1 MKRVG
6 IIGVGL
12 LGSAVAIRLIEGG
25 FKVVGYDTRP
35 EPVAGLVGRGLE
47 GATSIVAAAATDAV
61 FTILPTPAVVEEVWL
76 GRGGLLQ
83 TAPSSTVLIQMSTI
97 SPVLSRRLGETA
109 GARGFKFLEAPIS
122 GASRAVAR
130 GVSTI
135 FVGGDPDLGASCRP
149 IFDAITPRTVHVG
162 PVGSAS
168 VAKLAANLLGGIN
181 AIALAEALVMG
192 AKAGVEPAVL
202 LNVLRQSPVSSGTLE
217 SRGPLMVSGKFDPLI
232 RLDLFLKDFKLMLE
246 EGERVGAMM
255 PLTSV
260 AHQLCSVTSAAG
272 HGGEDLAAVI
282 TTLERLAGLRV

>member
-12 LGSAVAIRLIEGG
+12 LGSAVAIQLIEGG

-35 EPVAGLVGRGLE
+35 EPVAALVGRGLE

-135 FVGGDPDLGASCRP
+135 W
-149 IFDAITPRTVHVG
+149 
-162 PVGSAS
+162 
-168 VAKLAANLLGGIN
+168 
-181 AIALAEALVMG
+181 
-192 AKAGVEPAVL
+192 
-202 LNVLRQSPVSSGTLE
+202 
-217 SRGPLMVSGKFDPLI
+217 
-232 RLDLFLKDFKLMLE
+232 
-246 EGERVGAMM
+246 
-255 PLTSV
+255 
-260 AHQLCSVTSAAG
+260 
-272 HGGEDLAAVI
+272 
-282 TTLERLAGLRV
+282 